1 MDYEKAY
8 KEALERARK
17 KIYGGGVFYVEDIK
31 SIFPELADS
40 EDERIRKEILEYFK
54 QFESDGLRGVDIADW
69 IAWLEKKKEQKPA
82 EQSEEGTQWP
92 NLSNCPHNCKTCMA
106 KCWYRKE
113 EYQAPS
119 VTKENNSELKAEI
132 QRRIDAAVFN
142 QASSDAD
149 RVKKGMVQAETLRS
163 LLSYIELAEKENKTL

>member
-1 MDYEKAY
+1 MDYEKKY
-8 KEALERARK
+8 KESIERAK
-17 KIYGGGVFYVEDIK
+17 KWRLTHKLCVED
-31 SIFPELADS
+31 IFPELAES
-40 EDERIRKEILEYFK
+40 EDERIRKEMLEYFK
-54 QFESDGLRGVDIADW
+54 QFKDGELRGVDINDW
-69 IAWLEKKKEQKPA
+69 IAYLERKKENEKK
-82 EQSEEGTQWP
+82 EETEDNKWP